1 MPQKP
6 NTKPNGSS
14 HGSRAISGQSTGDTV
29 PTVHSYPASAFCIFS
44 PGTSTVSSTTY
55 MLTGPP
61 AITPTLKSI
70 NDRLQVDLR
79 EQSSETTR
87 LRQELAALKSEL
99 EQLRSLSAKQE
110 DLLTNANK
118 LLEQYA
124 TEEKKAPPDK
134 GAKKRIF
141 YRNGCG
147 CCCRR
152 LP

>member
-1 MPQKP
+1 
-6 NTKPNGSS
+6 
-14 HGSRAISGQSTGDTV
+14 
-29 PTVHSYPASAFCIFS
+29 
-44 PGTSTVSSTTY
+44 

-124 TEEKKAPPDK
+124 TEEKISAS
-134 GAKKRIF
+134 G
-141 YRNGCG
+141 
-147 CCCRR
+147 
-152 LP
+152 